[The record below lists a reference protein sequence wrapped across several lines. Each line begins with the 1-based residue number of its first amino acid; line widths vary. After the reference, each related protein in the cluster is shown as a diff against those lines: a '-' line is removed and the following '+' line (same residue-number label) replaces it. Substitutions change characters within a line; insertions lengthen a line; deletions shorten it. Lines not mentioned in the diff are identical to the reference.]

1 MNLTARQCM
10 LICKLL
16 EEGNFAPS
24 LVKEYAIIMDLF
36 LAERDNRRKVEEL
49 EWQMLNQMRQIIG

>member
-16 EEGNFAPS
+16 EEAKITPG

-36 LAERDNRRKVEEL
+36 LAERDNRRKAEEEL
-49 EWQMLNQMRQIIG
+49 W

>member
-16 EEGNFAPS
+16 EETKIPQG

-36 LAERDNRRKVEEL
+36 LAERENRRREEE
-49 EWQMLNQMRQIIG
+49 EW